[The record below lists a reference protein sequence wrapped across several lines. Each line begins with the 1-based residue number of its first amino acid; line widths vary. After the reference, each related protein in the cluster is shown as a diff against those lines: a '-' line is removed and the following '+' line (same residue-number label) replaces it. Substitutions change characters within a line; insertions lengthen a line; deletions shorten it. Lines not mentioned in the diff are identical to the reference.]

1 MQHRLN
7 YHFPIG
13 FKNKHIVVFPLNKD
27 GRVAHRPLGFAGSTC
42 SGPEMTLLTC

>member
-7 YHFPIG
+7 YHFLIG

-27 GRVAHRPLGFAGSTC
+27 GRVAHGPLGSPGSTWA
-42 SGPEMTLLTC
+42 GPELTLLTC